1 MTARTVTTLE
11 ARATT
16 KSLLAGG
23 FLPLKEVATRA
34 KMHPVTAKKALDQDG
49 QTPTKLGR
57 RCFYRIEQ
65 LDGLLTHRAYVQ
77 LSSTADVSNPEPVVV
92 SFDANGSEPTE

>member
-1 MTARTVTTLE
+1 MTTRTVTTLE
-11 ARATT
+11 YRARSTT
-16 KSLLAGG
+16 KSLLADG
-23 FLPLKEVATRA
+23 FMPLKEVATRA
-34 KMHPVTAKKALDQDG
+34 NMHPVTAKKALDQDG

-65 LDGLLTHRAYVQ
+65 LDGLLTDRAYLQV
-77 LSSTADVSNPEPVVV
+77 STQSNPEPVVV